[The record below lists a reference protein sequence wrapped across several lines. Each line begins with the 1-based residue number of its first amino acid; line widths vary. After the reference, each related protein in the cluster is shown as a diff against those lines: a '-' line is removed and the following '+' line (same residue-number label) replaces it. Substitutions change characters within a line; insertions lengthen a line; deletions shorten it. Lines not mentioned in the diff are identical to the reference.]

1 MAIIKI
7 TESNGKISLY
17 NLLGYSIYP
26 KKEEHENVR
35 FLEINTSVSLFKYR
49 IWCEADMSD
58 INEIEEIISDK
69 FINAFLN
76 NKIIYLEE
84 DSTRGFIT
92 ICDNNDLGKQFG
104 GRRL

>member
-7 TESNGKISLY
+7 TEGNGKISLY

-26 KKEEHENVR
+26 KEGEHENVR
-35 FLEINTSVSLFKYR
+35 FLEINTSISPFMYR
-49 IWCEADMSD
+49 IWGESDISD

-84 DSTRGFIT
+84 DSRGFIT
-92 ICDNNDLGKQFG
+92 IYDNNDLGKKFG

>member
-7 TESNGKISLY
+7 TENNGKISLY

-26 KKEEHENVR
+26 KEEDHENVR
-35 FLEINTSVSLFKYR
+35 FLEINTSVFLFKYR
-49 IWCEADMSD
+49 IWSDADISD
-58 INEIEEIISDK
+58 INEIEDIISDK

-76 NKIIYLEE
+76 NNIIYLEE
-84 DSTRGFIT
+84 DSRNFIT
-92 ICDNNDLGKQFG
+92 IYDNNDLGKKFS